1 MSAVLTSYAVF
12 CNGCMSRGKMFILS
26 SGHNTRTVLGTVVA
40 GRRGSCLVWTMMTSN
55 WEANYLSDAVG
66 PPLCGETCTGMEW
79 RRTATRQPSKL
90 PIISSSWPTVPGSSS
105 PVGQNDPTRFKMVFI
120 DQMGL

>member
-66 PPLCGETCTGMEW
+66 PPRCGETSARGSFDQQQTDEDHGQTGKW
-79 RRTATRQPSKL
+79 HR
-90 PIISSSWPTVPGSSS
+90 
-105 PVGQNDPTRFKMVFI
+105 DPP
-120 DQMGL
+120 L